1 MISCFVE
8 TEPERELRPTADL
21 FAGVDCTGYEAR
33 PYDTNLRAGPQ
44 ASELNS

>member
-21 FAGVDCTGYEAR
+21 FAGVDCTRYEGADR
-33 PYDTNLRAGPQ
+33 TQTSAPGP
-44 ASELNS
+44 SIR